1 MSRPSTPESLLES
14 PQVCV
19 LATVNP
25 GGSPHAMPMWYLY
38 EDGKIWFTT
47 QAHAQ
52 KAKNIERTGQ
62 AAVTLDIRDRPYYG
76 VMVKGTA
83 EVGEALARETLIR
96 LIERYL
102 SPTQAR
108 NYAESL
114 ITRGSNASIIVTPTK
129 FVEFSS

>member
-1 MSRPSTPESLLES
+1 MGRPSTPESLLES

-25 GGSPHAMPMWYLY
+25 DGSPHAMPMWYLY

-62 AAVTLDIRDRPYYG
+62 AVVTLDI
-76 VMVKGTA
+76 
-83 EVGEALARETLIR
+83 
-96 LIERYL
+96 
-102 SPTQAR
+102 S
-108 NYAESL
+108 
-114 ITRGSNASIIVTPTK
+114 
-129 FVEFSS
+129 

>member
-14 PQVCV
+14 AQVCV

-25 GGSPHAMPMWYLY
+25 DGSPHAMPMWYLY
-38 EDGKIWFTT
+38 EDGNIWFTT
-47 QAHAQ
+47 QARAQ

-62 AAVTLDIRDRPYYG
+62 AVVTLDLRDRPYYG
-76 VMVKGTA
+76 VMVKGSA
-83 EVGEALARETLIR
+83 EISEALSREKLVR

-108 NYAESL
+108 EYADSL
-114 ITRGSNASIIVTPTK
+114 ITRGGNASIIVTPKK